1 MLASTTDDANVEQD
15 VVTNRKRALL
25 QRLAELENALS
36 EFLPTDEEVL
46 AIEMAKPNDE
56 VANIVKKYVHKRIVD
71 SGGFKTID
79 KIGEQIHK
87 LRDIMDEMCNTYGRE
102 AMRKM
107 FGFEGKVKKE
117 FYIHGRLDKL
127 MRMVRRW
134 KITVEC
140 YADVEQSN
148 AGVDGF
154 VSGGCWDGEYIKNEN
169 DVMHY
174 WLCIPCGICC
184 QVFGGE
190 NGTIV

>member
-1 MLASTTDDANVEQD
+1 MLASTADNVEQD
-15 VVTNRKRALL
+15 VVTNRKRVLL

-36 EFLPTDEEVL
+36 EFLPTEEETSV
-46 AIEMAKPNDE
+46 IGMAKPNNE
-56 VANIVKKYVHKRIVD
+56 VANIVKQYIHKRIVD

-87 LRDIMDEMCNTYGRE
+87 LCDIMDKMCNTYGRE

-107 FGFEGKVKKE
+107 FGFGGEVENE
-117 FYIHGRLDKL
+117 FYIRSKKL
-127 MRMVRRW
+127 FDLMKMVRRW

-154 VSGGCWDGEYIKNEN
+154 VSGGCWNGEYIKNEN